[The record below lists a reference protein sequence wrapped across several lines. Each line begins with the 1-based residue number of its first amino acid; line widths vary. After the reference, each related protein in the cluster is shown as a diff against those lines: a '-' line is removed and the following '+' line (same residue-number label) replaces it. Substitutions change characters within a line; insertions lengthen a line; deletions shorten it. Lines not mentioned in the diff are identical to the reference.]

1 MIAIKS
7 PRHMRRYGRPIS
19 NEGQVMPSRASSNRQ
34 TIDIGRRLA
43 ADRHLQVEID
53 KGLASLAEDPPSD
66 VGQRIAR
73 VLSAVLEPSWT
84 EHADFQDEA
93 LFPIIAKARD
103 ATLDTRALLNRLG
116 REHVEIG
123 KHQRE
128 VTVILNNL
136 VAGRLMVKDGVA
148 TTFFRVLELR
158 RRHHDAEAA
167 LDHMIP
173 KLEPVDRTALD
184 RWATSRAAPPF
195 PVNLILDFW
204 E

>member
-1 MIAIKS
+1 
-7 PRHMRRYGRPIS
+7 
-19 NEGQVMPSRASSNRQ
+19 MPLSDARSHRQ

-53 KGLASLAEDPPSD
+53 KGLASLADEPPS
-66 VGQRIAR
+66 VAGQRIAR
-73 VLSAVLEPSWT
+73 VLSAVLEPSWS

-93 LFPIIAKARD
+93 VFPIIAKAPD
-103 ATLDTRALLNRLG
+103 TTLDTRSLLNRLG
-116 REHVEIG
+116 REHAEIG

-128 VTVILNNL
+128 ITVILNNL
-136 VAGRLMVKDGVA
+136 VADRLTSRNALVL
-148 TTFFRVLELR
+148 TFSRVLDLR

-167 LDHMIP
+167 LERMLP
-173 KLEPVDRTALD
+173 AVLEPTDRMALD
-184 RWATSRAAPPF
+184 RWAASRAAPPF

>member
-1 MIAIKS
+1 
-7 PRHMRRYGRPIS
+7 
-19 NEGQVMPSRASSNRQ
+19 MPARASSNRQ

-53 KGLASLAEDPPSD
+53 KGLASLTEDPPSD

-93 LFPIIAKARD
+93 LFPIIAKARG

-116 REHVEIG
+116 REHAEIG

-136 VAGRLMVKDGVA
+136 VAGRLMAKDGVA
-148 TTFFRVLELR
+148 ATFFRVLELR

-167 LDHMIP
+167 LDRMIP
-173 KLEPVDRTALD
+173 ELEPPDRAALD
-184 RWATSRAAPPF
+184 RWVASRAAPPF

-204 E
+204 D